1 MIFITLRD
9 GTGYLQCV
17 LSGTMCQTYNA
28 ILLTTEATVCIYGTL
43 AEVPEGKEPI
53 RGWYVTYLIGQSLDG
68 NIRWSSCMAD
78 GAWMVPV
85 VSVVADGRCELEVPA
100 EVEKTTQKVFN
111 NRDKTF
117 SIFTN

>member
-1 MIFITLRD
+1 MNGITSLILGKAMIFITLRD

-53 RGWYVTYLIGQSLDG
+53 RGWYVTYTVSEGK
-68 NIRWSSCMAD
+68 
-78 GAWMVPV
+78 V
-85 VSVVADGRCELEVPA
+85 V
-100 EVEKTTQKVFN
+100 F
-111 NRDKTF
+111 
-117 SIFTN
+117 

>member
-68 NIRWSSCMAD
+68 NI
-78 GAWMVPV
+78 
-85 VSVVADGRCELEVPA
+85 PA
-100 EVEKTTQKVFN
+100 VRFDDFFAKTPRLPFALA
-111 NRDKTF
+111 
-117 SIFTN
+117 

>member
-43 AEVPEGKEPI
+43 AEVPEGKKPFVI
-53 RGWYVTYLIGQSLDG
+53 LYFLLFNMQSNLF
-68 NIRWSSCMAD
+68 
-78 GAWMVPV
+78 
-85 VSVVADGRCELEVPA
+85 VSTIQM
-100 EVEKTTQKVFN
+100 EKPFYEIEIAGPSFHFK
-111 NRDKTF
+111 
-117 SIFTN
+117 I

>member
-28 ILLTTEATVCIYGTL
+28 ILLTTESTVCIYGTL

-53 RGWYVTYLIGQSLDG
+53 RGWYVIFMFSNLIGQSLNGD
-68 NIRWSSCMAD
+68 I
-78 GAWMVPV
+78 
-85 VSVVADGRCELEVPA
+85 PA
-100 EVEKTTQKVFN
+100 VRFDDFFAKTQRKIL
-111 NRDKTF
+111 KT
-117 SIFTN
+117 